1 VAAVDES
8 AEPAIQSFFGGIGH
22 ELLTLFSGLGAF
34 GLMLV
39 RVLVRLFRKWP
50 SRKILLLQMFS
61 IGPKSLVVVLTTGA
75 FTGAVIAVQSY
86 FQFKRMQV
94 ETMLGA
100 IVAVTMVKELGPVL
114 TGLMLAGRIGAAMT
128 AELGTMKVTE
138 QIDAL
143 QAMATDPISHLVLPR
158 FVACVLLMPILA
170 ILSDTIGILGGYFL
184 SVVVLDVDHFYYV
197 YHTKE
202 WVEVWDILGG
212 LIKSSI
218 FGAEICLICC
228 YKGFNCGPGASG
240 VGKATMESVVTSSIV
255 ILISDF
261 FLSVLLFR
269 MT

>member
-1 VAAVDES
+1 MVTTENTS
-8 AEPAIQSFFGGIGH
+8 EPAIYAFVGGIGRG
-22 ELLTLFSGLGAF
+22 LLNTFHGFGAF
-34 GLMLV
+34 GLLFV

-50 SRKILLLQMFS
+50 SRKVLLLQMFN

-86 FQFKRMQV
+86 FQFKRLQV

-100 IVAVTMVKELGPVL
+100 IVGVSMIKELGPVL
-114 TGLMLAGRIGAAMT
+114 TGLMLVGRVGAAMT

-143 QAMATDPISHLVLPR
+143 QAMATDPISYLVLPR
-158 FVACVLLMPILA
+158 FVACVFLMPILTV
-170 ILSDTIGILGGYFL
+170 LSDTIGILGGYFL
-184 SVVVLDVDHFYYV
+184 SVVVFDVDSFYYV

-202 WVEVWDILGG
+202 WVDVWDILGG
-212 LIKSSI
+212 LLKSSV
-218 FGAEICLICC
+218 FGALMCLICC
-228 YKGFNCGPGASG
+228 YKGFTCGAGASG
-240 VGKATMESVVTSSIV
+240 VGKATTESVVTSCIT

-269 MT
+269 M

>member
-1 VAAVDES
+1 MADTKES
-8 AEPAIQSFFGGIGH
+8 SEPAIYAFFGGIGR
-22 ELLTLFSGLGAF
+22 ELLAMFSGFGAF
-34 GLMLV
+34 GLLFV
-39 RVLVRLFRKWP
+39 RVIVRLFRKWP
-50 SRKILLLQMFS
+50 SRKILLLQMFN
-61 IGPKSLVVVLTTGA
+61 IGPKSLVVVLTTGC

-100 IVAVTMVKELGPVL
+100 IVGVTMVKELGPVL
-114 TGLMLAGRIGAAMT
+114 TGLMLAGRVGAAMT

-143 QAMATDPISHLVLPR
+143 EAMATDPISHLILPR

-170 ILSDTIGILGGYFL
+170 ILSDTVGILGGYFL

-202 WVEVWDILGG
+202 WVDVWDILGG

-218 FGAEICLICC
+218 FGALMCLICC

-240 VGKATMESVVTSSIV
+240 VGKATTESVVTSSIT

-261 FLSVLLFR
+261 FLTVMLFR
-269 MT
+269 M

>member
-1 VAAVDES
+1 MADTQNTS
-8 AEPAIQSFFGGIGH
+8 EPAIYAFFGAIGR
-22 ELLTLFSGLGAF
+22 ELLNAFSGFGAF
-34 GLMLV
+34 GLLFF
-39 RVLVRLFRKWP
+39 RVIVRLFRKWP
-50 SRKILLLQMFS
+50 SRKILLLQMFN
-61 IGPKSLVVVLTTGA
+61 IGPKSLVVVLTTGC

-100 IVAVTMVKELGPVL
+100 IVGVSMVKELGPVL
-114 TGLMLAGRIGAAMT
+114 TGLMLAGRVGAAMT

-143 QAMATDPISHLVLPR
+143 EAMATDPISHLVLPR

-170 ILSDTIGILGGYFL
+170 VLSDTVGILGGYFL

-202 WVEVWDILGG
+202 WVDVWDILGG

-218 FGAEICLICC
+218 FGALMCLICC
-228 YKGFNCGPGASG
+228 YKGFTCGPGASG
-240 VGKATMESVVTSSIV
+240 VGKATMESVVTSCIT

-261 FLSVLLFR
+261 FLTVLLFR
-269 MT
+269 M